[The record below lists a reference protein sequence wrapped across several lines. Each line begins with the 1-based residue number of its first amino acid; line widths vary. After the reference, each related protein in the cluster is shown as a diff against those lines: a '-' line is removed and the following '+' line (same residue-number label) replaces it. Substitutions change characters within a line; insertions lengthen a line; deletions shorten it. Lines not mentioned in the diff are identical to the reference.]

1 MKKPRKAVRSR
12 ASKCR
17 EMPLA
22 NQQQPEHFIFMD
34 SKEYWQGC
42 SCRDEGWSEAEPL
55 GKRRQKKIKGDTG
68 AKGIECRL
76 RENPQDW

>member
-34 SKEYWQGC
+34 SKEY
-42 SCRDEGWSEAEPL
+42 
-55 GKRRQKKIKGDTG
+55 
-68 AKGIECRL
+68 
-76 RENPQDW
+76 